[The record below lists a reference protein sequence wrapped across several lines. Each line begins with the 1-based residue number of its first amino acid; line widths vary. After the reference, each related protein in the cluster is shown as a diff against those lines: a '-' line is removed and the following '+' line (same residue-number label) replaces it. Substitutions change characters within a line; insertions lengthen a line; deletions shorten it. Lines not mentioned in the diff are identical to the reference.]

1 MAHICAGLLHPRS
14 IPFSDLVVDNC
25 FSNACKELHF
35 DVMKSDGIKSRGVEM
50 EDPYGTSSVWAV
62 YEVYL

>member
-1 MAHICAGLLHPRS
+1 MCVGLLHARS
-14 IPFSDLVVDNC
+14 ILFSGLVIANF
-25 FSNACKELHF
+25 FSNACEEFHL
-35 DVMKSDGIKSRGVEM
+35 DVMKSDGRKSRGVEM